1 MSETI
6 NVAVLGLGRIGQQ
19 FAAGLSKHIDQGGKP
34 IKIVAVAERDPDSLA
49 TEMFADENVPVY
61 AKASDVVEMADQID
75 IIFDLTGS
83 PEVRQTLRAKLHDA
97 GNRDTIIVPEIFAH
111 FVWSLLEERVEL
123 SRPPKSGNGPKPD

>member
-34 IKIVAVAERDPDSLA
+34 IKIVAVAERDPDSLPA
-49 TEMFADENVPVY
+49 EMFADENVPVY

>member
-34 IKIVAVAERDPDSLA
+34 IKIVAVAERDPDALA
-49 TEMFADENVPVY
+49 AEMFADENVPVY

>member
-49 TEMFADENVPVY
+49 AEMFADENVPVY

-75 IIFDLTGS
+75 IIFDLTRS

>member
-1 MSETI
+1 MSESI

-49 TEMFADENVPVY
+49 AEMFADENVPVY

>member
-1 MSETI
+1 MSESI

-49 TEMFADENVPVY
+49 AEMFADENVPVY

-75 IIFDLTGS
+75 IILDLTGS

>member
-49 TEMFADENVPVY
+49 AEMFADENVPVY

-111 FVWSLLEERVEL
+111 FVWSLLEERVVL

>member
-49 TEMFADENVPVY
+49 AEMFADENVPVC

>member
-49 TEMFADENVPVY
+49 AEMFADENVPVY

>member
-1 MSETI
+1 
-6 NVAVLGLGRIGQQ
+6 
-19 FAAGLSKHIDQGGKP
+19 
-34 IKIVAVAERDPDSLA
+34 
-49 TEMFADENVPVY
+49 
-61 AKASDVVEMADQID
+61 MADQID

-123 SRPPKSGNGPKPD
+123 SRPPKNGNGPKPD